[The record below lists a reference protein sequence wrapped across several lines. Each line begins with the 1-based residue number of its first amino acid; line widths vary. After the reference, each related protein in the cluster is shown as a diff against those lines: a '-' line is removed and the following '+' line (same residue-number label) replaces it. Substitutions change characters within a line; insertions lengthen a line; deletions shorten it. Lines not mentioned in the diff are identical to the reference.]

1 MEIEIKRIKNILLS
15 KCFASNAITVDKSM
29 DISSN
34 TSLLN
39 ISFNTNIM
47 VKYPEYYSYLLEYIK
62 LAYPELFENIT
73 TISCVNSFGSSF
85 SNYLSYLLNVK
96 IVNYYSLKEL
106 VENNLQANEHLNDK
120 LLFLFDVLSTDDYL
134 NDIIEVLNKNNYHNK
149 KFLCL
154 LDKNK
159 TEDSKLEKCLL
170 YSVFKES
177 DIYEYLNPNI
187 SIDYFSNK
195 MANNMYELALEKKSN
210 IIFSCNL
217 NNMDDICNC
226 IHRVGSHIVGVKI
239 NSENIYNFHREAKER
254 LKYLKKIY
262 NLFLIDDRKIMN
274 EYDINFKLLKSK
286 LKTITDWADATTV
299 NSICGH
305 NVIDDID
312 EKDSNMELNLILINE
327 YNSNNKYL
335 NEYYKNASNE
345 LIKNKNIC
353 GLMSKKNIFN
363 ENESLNNY
371 TCLTITPEYDS
382 IQKYKDKNKLLW
394 NISSDLLKTDNMEN
408 MMIELERYKKEGFE
422 YFVRY

>member
-1 MEIEIKRIKNILLS
+1 MEIDTKRIKNILLS
-15 KCFASNAITVDKSM
+15 KCFASNAITVEKNV

-34 TSLLN
+34 QRLN

-47 VKYPEYYSYLLEYIK
+47 VKYPEYYSYLSEYVK
-62 LAYPELFENIT
+62 LVYHELFENIT
-73 TISCVNSFGSSF
+73 TISCVNSFGSSL
-85 SNYLSYLLNVK
+85 SNFLSYILNVK
-96 IVNYYSLKEL
+96 LVNYYSLKEL
-106 VENNLQANEHLNDK
+106 VENNLQANEHSNES
-120 LLFLFDVLSTDDYL
+120 LLFLFDVLSSEEYL
-134 NDIIEVLNKNNYHNK
+134 QDIIEVLNKNNYENK

-154 LDKNK
+154 LDKSI
-159 TEDSKLEKCLL
+159 TEDSKLDKSIL
-170 YSVFKES
+170 YSIFKES
-177 DIYEYLNPNI
+177 DIYEFLNPNI
-187 SIDYFSNK
+187 SMDYFSNK
-195 MANNMYELALEKKSN
+195 IANNIYELALTKKSN
-210 IIFSCNL
+210 IILSCNL

-226 IHRVGSHIVGVKI
+226 IHRVGSHILAVKI

-299 NSICGH
+299 HSICGH

-312 EKDSNMELNLILINE
+312 EKDSNMDLNLILINE
-327 YNSNNKYL
+327 YNSNNEYL
-335 NEYYKNASNE
+335 NKYYKNASNE

-363 ENESLNNY
+363 EKECLKNY
-371 TCLTITPEYDS
+371 TCLTITPEYDN
-382 IQKYKDKNKLLW
+382 IQTYRNKNKLLW
-394 NISSDLLKTDNMEN
+394 NISSDLLKIDNMEN
-408 MMIELERYKKEGFE
+408 MMEKYKKEGFE